1 MIKDPL
7 PHYSELRRGSVPY
20 YFVQLNY
27 QFLTACISSSEKD
40 VQPEL
45 TKLSLLY
52 KLFCST
58 DEKEDYDA
66 FRKQFNGLLFYQN
79 IRDNI
84 EHKNKIKRLKQEL
97 YKELP

>member
-7 PHYSELRRGSVPY
+7 PHYNELRRGSVPY

-27 QFLTACISSSEKD
+27 QLLIACISSSEKHI
-40 VQPEL
+40 QPEL

-79 IRDNI
+79 IQDNI
-84 EHKNKIKRLKQEL
+84 EHKNKIKTLKQEL
-97 YKELP
+97 YKESL

>member
-7 PHYSELRRGSVPY
+7 PHYNELRRGAVPY

-27 QFLTACISSSEKD
+27 QLLAACFSFSEKHI
-40 VQPEL
+40 QPEL

-58 DEKEDYDA
+58 DEKEDYNA
-66 FRKQFNGLLFYQN
+66 FRKQFNGLLFYRN
-79 IRDNI
+79 IQDNI

-97 YKELP
+97 CKESP